1 MPETTIESL
10 DHEGRGVA
18 HAGGKALFVDGA
30 LPGESVAYTAYKEKH
45 SFDLAHVQAILRVS
59 PFRVAP
65 ACPHFGVCGGC
76 SMQHLDPRAQVAAK
90 QRVLEDCLWHI
101 ARVRPQTMLSPMQGP
116 TWRYRR
122 RARLS
127 VRLVRKKGGVLV
139 GFHERKSS
147 FVAEMLTCEILPAEL
162 SAAIPLLRRLVGSLS
177 IRERLPQIEIAVGE
191 EVTVLVLRV
200 LQEPNAEDEALL
212 RAFADQTG
220 FQLWL
225 QSKGPDSAR
234 PFWPLDAQPLFYSLP
249 DFGLELH
256 FLPTDFTQV
265 NHELNRVLVR
275 RAVRL
280 LDPRPGERVADLFC
294 GLGNFS
300 LAIGRLGVKVLGADT
315 NAGLLARAAENARL
329 NALED
334 VCQFERADLFQPGTL
349 TRHGPFDKILLDPPR
364 EGAIELVKSLRDCA
378 PHRIAYISCD
388 PATLAR
394 DASVL
399 VHSQGFSLVT
409 ACVANMF
416 PHTSHIES
424 MAIFER

>member
-139 GFHERKSS
+139 GFHERK
-147 FVAEMLTCEILPAEL
+147 
-162 SAAIPLLRRLVGSLS
+162 
-177 IRERLPQIEIAVGE
+177 
-191 EVTVLVLRV
+191 
-200 LQEPNAEDEALL
+200 
-212 RAFADQTG
+212 
-220 FQLWL
+220 
-225 QSKGPDSAR
+225 
-234 PFWPLDAQPLFYSLP
+234 
-249 DFGLELH
+249 
-256 FLPTDFTQV
+256 
-265 NHELNRVLVR
+265 
-275 RAVRL
+275 
-280 LDPRPGERVADLFC
+280 
-294 GLGNFS
+294 
-300 LAIGRLGVKVLGADT
+300 
-315 NAGLLARAAENARL
+315 
-329 NALED
+329 
-334 VCQFERADLFQPGTL
+334 
-349 TRHGPFDKILLDPPR
+349 
-364 EGAIELVKSLRDCA
+364 
-378 PHRIAYISCD
+378 
-388 PATLAR
+388 
-394 DASVL
+394 
-399 VHSQGFSLVT
+399 
-409 ACVANMF
+409 
-416 PHTSHIES
+416 
-424 MAIFER
+424 